1 MAKQATYCKKCGK
14 ELSFI
19 SKRFH
24 NGFCTG
30 CFVEEAKPHCKE
42 CGKELEAKTYGD
54 MCPECILE
62 ENKRHKGYCKACG
75 RS

>member
-1 MAKQATYCKKCGK
+1 
-14 ELSFI
+14 
-19 SKRFH
+19 
-24 NGFCTG
+24 
-30 CFVEEAKPHCKE
+30 
-42 CGKELEAKTYGD
+42 LEAKTYGD